1 MLSMNKQLVAV
12 APVVALAG
20 SVNAALNG
28 TALAAIVTEAFIV
41 ITGLLNSVIA
51 LVPTLIEMSIYF
63 AILGTVVGFFAL
75 LLWLVRTGVS
85 KGIKM

>member
-1 MLSMNKQLVAV
+1 MDKKIVPIASVL
-12 APVVALAG
+12 ALAG
-20 SVNAALNG
+20 SVSATLNG
-28 TALAAIVTEAFIV
+28 TALASIVTEAFIV
-41 ITGLLNSVIA
+41 ITGLMDEVIG

-75 LLWLVRTGVS
+75 LLWLVKAGVS